1 MPSPELLSKS
11 VSHDV
16 VISILFS
23 GLDMNFRGVRKQL
36 LSVSVLFTLG
46 LSGCS
51 NSGVNGENSLAGGSA
66 SQTTQSKA
74 TSTSK
79 SAEHNL
85 SSLVVLT
92 YFDFDS
98 AALSAQTTM
107 VLDSAV
113 DKFAKNPS
121 ARVVISGHADE
132 RGTREYNLA
141 LGHLRASAVADYML
155 ARGIDGLR
163 IKKVSYGK
171 ERPLLKG
178 SNEEAWAKNRRVE
191 INDE

>member
-1 MPSPELLSKS
+1 MKLLDLK
-11 VSHDV
+11 
-16 VISILFS
+16 
-23 GLDMNFRGVRKQL
+23 KQL
-36 LSVSVLFTLG
+36 ISVSVLITVG

-51 NSGVNGENSLAGGSA
+51 TSNVDIETSSA
-66 SQTTQSKA
+66 SGSVSQTSQSEA
-74 TSTSK
+74 SIASK
-79 SAEHNL
+79 PAEDNL
-85 SSLVVLT
+85 SPVSLLT

-98 AALSAQTTM
+98 AQLSAETTV

-155 ARGIDGLR
+155 ARGIDGSR

>member
-1 MPSPELLSKS
+1 MKS
-11 VSHDV
+11 RDV
-16 VISILFS
+16 KMQI
-23 GLDMNFRGVRKQL
+23 
-36 LSVSVLFTLG
+36 LSVSLLFTLG
-46 LSGCS
+46 LGGCS
-51 NSGVNGENSLAGGSA
+51 NSGVNGETSLAGGNV
-66 SQTTQSKA
+66 SQTTQSSA
-74 TSTSK
+74 TSTSE

-85 SSLVVLT
+85 SSLPVLT

-98 AALSAQTTM
+98 AALSAETTM

-132 RGTREYNLA
+132 RGTREYNLG

-178 SNEEAWAKNRRVE
+178 SNDEAWAKNRRVE

>member
-1 MPSPELLSKS
+1 
-11 VSHDV
+11 
-16 VISILFS
+16 
-23 GLDMNFRGVRKQL
+23 MNFCNVRQQL
-36 LSVSVLFTLG
+36 LIASVLFTLSLG
-46 LSGCS
+46 GCS
-51 NSGVNGENSLAGGSA
+51 KSGVNGETSLADGKV
-66 SQTTQSKA
+66 SQTTQSEA
-74 TSTSK
+74 ARTSK
-79 SAEHNL
+79 SAGHNL
-85 SSLVVLT
+85 SSPLVVT

-98 AALSAQTTM
+98 AALSAETTR

-113 DKFAKNPS
+113 DKFAENPS

-155 ARGIDGLR
+155 ARGIDSLR

>member
-1 MPSPELLSKS
+1 
-11 VSHDV
+11 
-16 VISILFS
+16 
-23 GLDMNFRGVRKQL
+23 MNFRNVKKQL
-36 LSVSVLFTLG
+36 LSVSVLFTLSLG
-46 LSGCS
+46 GCS
-51 NSGVNGENSLAGGSA
+51 NSGVNGETSTASGSV
-66 SQTTQSKA
+66 SQTTQSEA
-74 TSTSK
+74 TSTPK
-79 SAEHNL
+79 STEHNL
-85 SSLVVLT
+85 SPLLVLT

-98 AALSAQTTM
+98 AALSAETTE
-107 VLDSAV
+107 VLDRAV

-155 ARGIDGLR
+155 ARGIDSLR
-163 IKKVSYGK
+163 IRKVSYGK